1 MLYYHGKV
9 CWPLM
14 HEKIAIPE
22 RATVRVSCN
31 LFGLGECKLPPLT
44 SVFIQTNVPFF
55 SSKYEPGYVN
65 RAEWC
70 VLYEGRS
77 I

>member
-1 MLYYHGKV
+1 
-9 CWPLM
+9 M

-31 LFGLGECKLPPLT
+31 LFGLNECKLPPLT
-44 SVFIQTNVPFF
+44 SVFIQTNVLFF

-65 RAEWC
+65 RAKYVCAIRGTIHITLETM
-70 VLYEGRS
+70 LPRFL
-77 I
+77 